1 MLAQRRLYWLSI
13 AGAVLV
19 IAGAIRMQFWV
30 TVPSFELIFVGIL
43 LLIFPFLPSG
53 RIDVGRLRSA
63 MKPAYVGAA
72 SWAFKASWLAL
83 AFHFFPNALLD
94 VRLYEKAAEG
104 AALNLSTLSTQWWE
118 PMVPLLLAGLVR
130 IGVPFDCIALV
141 LVPGVSALTA
151 IVYYY
156 LFRIWHGNDAAW
168 VAMFLFAF
176 APLEMSML
184 QIGMYRDIV
193 GTMLLLVAMYFTF
206 TEKSRL
212 RPKTIVSALALFL
225 SDIVPSLIYLASLVV
240 YTVLNRRS
248 IGTGIPRLLLLMAGI
263 WLVVL
268 SIAEPHL
275 LSWIAQAV
283 MSWSFAD
290 PATFLARLYHL
301 RHTLLPTAV
310 LVVVAIPA
318 ILDRRDNATVCR
330 SSLAFAMLVGIGL
343 LTLPLLVNGNSPS
356 VPYLGSGYQAI
367 FVLWHHI
374 EIPIAIYAAMSVSSS
389 SRSRAFLFTVLALVI
404 AGSLA
409 LATRYFYA

>member
-13 AGAVLV
+13 AGAALV
-19 IAGAIRMQFWV
+19 IAGATRMQLWV

-43 LLIFPFLPSG
+43 LLLFPFLPSG
-53 RIDVGRLRSA
+53 RINVGRLRSA

-83 AFHFFPNALLD
+83 AFQFFPNALLD
-94 VRLYEKAAEG
+94 ARLYEKAAEA
-104 AALNLSTLSTQWWE
+104 AALNVSTLSTQWWE
-118 PMVPLLLAGLVR
+118 PMVPLLLTGLVR

-151 IVYYY
+151 VVCYY
-156 LFRIWHGNDAAW
+156 LFRIWHGDDVAW
-168 VAMFLFAF
+168 VGMLLFAF

-184 QIGMYRDIV
+184 QIGMYRDIF

-206 TEKSRL
+206 TEKTRL

-225 SDIVPSLIYLASLVV
+225 SAIVPSLIYLASLLV

-248 IGTGIPRLLLLMAGI
+248 IGKGILRLLLLMAGI

-275 LSWIAQAV
+275 FSWIAQTLT
-283 MSWSFAD
+283 SWSFAD
-290 PATFLARLYHL
+290 PATFLERLLYL
-301 RHTLLPTAV
+301 RHPLAATAV

-318 ILDRRDNATVCR
+318 ILTAETIRLYVVVWRLQCLWA
-330 SSLAFAMLVGIGL
+330 
-343 LTLPLLVNGNSPS
+343 S
-356 VPYLGSGYQAI
+356 VY
-367 FVLWHHI
+367 
-374 EIPIAIYAAMSVSSS
+374 
-389 SRSRAFLFTVLALVI
+389 
-404 AGSLA
+404 
-409 LATRYFYA
+409 